1 MAKKIKHPVVT
12 VSLGLICRAD
22 EKDILLESLN
32 EWFFSRYTEP
42 AMQATGKPKVSKR
55 REASKKQV
63 EYFWDGEDDEEG
75 EE

>member
-1 MAKKIKHPVVT
+1 M
-12 VSLGLICRAD
+12 R
-22 EKDILLESLN
+22 LLPSLN

-63 EYFWDGEDDEEG
+63 EYFWDGFDEED